1 MKDRGSNFVSL
12 LSFHFDAKGSSFTVT
27 YSFIQQTFSEV
38 GSVPGTILAPGTP
51 AMKMARTPSC
61 GVLLGP
67 PCSSWSS
74 CSELP
79 CQLVL
84 PGGVLHP
91 TEETL
96 NLLSPTNV
104 SLVPLL
110 SVLPALLY
118 LQRL

>member
-1 MKDRGSNFVSL
+1 MKGRRSNLVSL
-12 LSFHFDAKGSSFTVT
+12 LSFHFDAKGSSFTVI

-51 AMKMARTPSC
+51 AMKMAWTASC

-67 PCSSWSS
+67 PFSSWPS

-79 CQLVL
+79 CQEECFI
-84 PGGVLHP
+84 P

-96 NLLSPTNV
+96 NLLSPTNI